1 MSKDFWLMWGLFL
14 LFIIFAAGA
23 TAWGGYA
30 DFSLFWLISGVV
42 GTIVLVFY
50 FRRNA
55 SQADK

>member
-1 MSKDFWLMWGLFL
+1 MWGLFL
-14 LFIIFAAGA
+14 LFIVFAAGT

-30 DFSLFWLISGVV
+30 DFALFWLISGVV

-50 FRRNA
+50 FRRDA